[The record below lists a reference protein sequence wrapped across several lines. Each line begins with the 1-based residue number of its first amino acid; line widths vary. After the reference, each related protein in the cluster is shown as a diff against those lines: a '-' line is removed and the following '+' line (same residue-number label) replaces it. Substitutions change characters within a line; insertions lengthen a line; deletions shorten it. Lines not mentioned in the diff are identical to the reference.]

1 MLKFLKSKKKTKKIF
16 LISGIVLI
24 AVFIFLISFFL
35 IRHKI
40 KNRSLPSQPQ
50 NQSIIVQE
58 IDWATA
64 SNLIKNCQ
72 IRVIFQAKTLQLNLR
87 GFDNQLYYT
96 LEPKFNDVVNLA
108 KQVQG
113 PCDII
118 QIVTE

>member
-1 MLKFLKSKKKTKKIF
+1 MSHFIKIKKIKKKIIIFLGIF
-16 LISGIVLI
+16 LIIV
-24 AVFIFLISFFL
+24 IFLISFF
-35 IRHKI
+35 II
-40 KNRSLPSQPQ
+40 KNKSKNRQLPSQPQ
-50 NQSIIVQE
+50 NQSAIVQE

-96 LEPKFNDVVNLA
+96 LEPKFNDVVELA
-108 KQVQG
+108 KEVQG

>member
-1 MLKFLKSKKKTKKIF
+1 MPRLKKLKKINKKIIIILGII
-16 LISGIVLI
+16 LIIVVI
-24 AVFIFLISFFL
+24 LISFL
-35 IRHKI
+35 IIRNKT

-50 NQSIIVQE
+50 SQSVIVQD

-72 IRVIFQAKTLQLNLR
+72 IRVIFQARTLQLNLR
-87 GFDNQLYYT
+87 GVDNQLYYT

>member
-1 MLKFLKSKKKTKKIF
+1 MSNIKNNKNKLKKITI
-16 LISGIVLI
+16 LSSILGVII
-24 AVFIFLISFFL
+24 IFSISFFL
-35 IRHKI
+35 VRHKI

-50 NQSIIVQE
+50 NQPVIVQE

-96 LEPKFNDVVNLA
+96 LEPKFNDVVDLA

>member
-1 MLKFLKSKKKTKKIF
+1 MSSIKKNKKKLKKTILLSGIF
-16 LISGIVLI
+16 LIILIV
-24 AVFIFLISFFL
+24 LISFFI
-35 IRHKI
+35 IR
-40 KNRSLPSQPQ
+40 NRSKNHRLPSQPQ
-50 NQSIIVQE
+50 NQSTIVQE
-58 IDWATA
+58 INWDTA

-96 LEPKFNDVVNLA
+96 LEPKFNDVVDLA

>member
-1 MLKFLKSKKKTKKIF
+1 MSKFIKIKKDKKKIITLLVII
-16 LISGIVLI
+16 LIIIIS
-24 AVFIFLISFFL
+24 LISFFI
-35 IRHKI
+35 IR
-40 KNRSLPSQPQ
+40 NRSKNSQLPSQPQ
-50 NQSIIVQE
+50 NQSVVVQE
-58 IDWATA
+58 IDWTTA

-96 LEPKFNDVVNLA
+96 LEPKFNDVVDLA
-108 KQVQG
+108 KKVQG

>member
-1 MLKFLKSKKKTKKIF
+1 MPLSKKSKKKVKKII
-16 LISGIVLI
+16 LLSGISLI
-24 AVFIFLISFFL
+24 TIIFFIFFL
-35 IRHKI
+35 IIRN
-40 KNRSLPSQPQ
+40 KNKNKSLPSQPQ
-50 NQSIIVQE
+50 NQPTIVRE
-58 IDWATA
+58 IDWSTA

-87 GFDNQLYYT
+87 GVDNQLYYT

>member
-1 MLKFLKSKKKTKKIF
+1 MPRFKRINKKLKKIIILLGIF
-16 LISGIVLI
+16 LIIVI
-24 AVFIFLISFFL
+24 ILISFLVIENKF
-35 IRHKI
+35 
-40 KNRSLPSQPQ
+40 KNRHLSSQPQ
-50 NQSIIVQE
+50 NQSVIVQD

-87 GFDNQLYYT
+87 GVDNQLYYT
-96 LEPKFNDVVNLA
+96 LEPKFNDVVDLA

>member
-1 MLKFLKSKKKTKKIF
+1 MSNIKNNKNKLKKIIIF
-16 LISGIVLI
+16 SIILGTIVIS
-24 AVFIFLISFFL
+24 LISFL
-35 IRHKI
+35 IIRHKI
-40 KNRSLPSQPQ
+40 KNRSLSPQPQ
-50 NQSIIVQE
+50 NQSVVVQE

-96 LEPKFNDVVNLA
+96 LEPKFNDVVDLA

>member
-1 MLKFLKSKKKTKKIF
+1 MPLSKKSKKKLKKII
-16 LISGIVLI
+16 LLSGISLI
-24 AVFIFLISFFL
+24 ILIILISFL
-35 IRHKI
+35 IIRNKT
-40 KNRSLPSQPQ
+40 KKSRLPSQPQ
-50 NQSIIVQE
+50 NQSVIVQD
-58 IDWATA
+58 IDWDTA

-87 GFDNQLYYT
+87 GVDNQLYYT
-96 LEPKFNDVVNLA
+96 LEPKFNDVVDLA

>member
-1 MLKFLKSKKKTKKIF
+1 MPLSKKSKKKLKKII
-16 LISGIVLI
+16 LLSGIPLI
-24 AVFIFLISFFL
+24 ILIILISFL
-35 IRHKI
+35 IIRNRF
-40 KNRSLPSQPQ
+40 KNRPLPSQPQ
-50 NQSIIVQE
+50 NQSVVVQE
-58 IDWATA
+58 IDWSTA

-87 GFDNQLYYT
+87 SFDNQLYYT
-96 LEPKFNDVVNLA
+96 LEPKFNDVVDLA